1 MFFCC
6 CLPSRFLCLFV
17 LFLILKCILFFKM
30 MLVLDEL
37 FLFFHS
43 LIWLT
48 QSYQPSDGPQKFF
61 LNVYCNV
68 LEKMCKR
75 RVNAVV
81 PLAKCLRSG
90 ETPPPCVCRGD
101 GPY

>member
-1 MFFCC
+1 
-6 CLPSRFLCLFV
+6 
-17 LFLILKCILFFKM
+17 

-48 QSYQPSDGPQKFF
+48 QSYQPSGGPQKFF

-68 LEKMCKR
+68 LEKVYKR